1 MDAQYP
7 FASREDIWRVHE
19 EVKELYSTQAEHG
32 DRLARLERSRED
44 NARLKN
50 VWGSLPS
57 FPGAVGNGAVH
68 PGKCKQILVHVLS

>member
-19 EVKELYSTQAEHG
+19 EVKELYSTQADHG
-32 DRLARLERSRED
+32 DRLARLERLKED

-57 FPGAVGNGAVH
+57 FPGAVGSTVH
-68 PGKCKQILVHVLS
+68 SGKCKQGLVHVFL